1 MSYIFG
7 QGTPYTQDDMRRH
20 RVAEE
25 LNRGRPR
32 DSFSDSFNAVVGAL
46 GGWEDKDTQKQE
58 TPSVGPFIPP
68 QKDAPP
74 AFGNP
79 GPFKASVPTGDMAGT
94 IRAGMIERGI
104 PEHVADAFI
113 VNMQDESGLNPGIN
127 EAAPIVPGSRGGFGL
142 YQLTGP
148 RRRDYEAFASSR
160 GVDPSDVNAQ
170 LDWLMHELQGPEARA
185 ADAIF
190 SAQDT
195 PSAAVAILNKFLRPA
210 EEHRRAREARYWGI
224 G

>member
-7 QGTPYTQDDMRRH
+7 EGTPYAYGENRR
-20 RVAEE
+20 RIAKE
-25 LNRGRPR
+25 LTPPKDHFGEA
-32 DSFSDSFNAVVGAL
+32 FSAITMAL
-46 GGWEDKDTQKQE
+46 TAPEKGQE
-58 TPSVGPFIPP
+58 AAPAFEPPQTTGKTAGPFSPP
-68 QKDAPP
+68 PSA
-74 AFGNP
+74 G
-79 GPFKASVPTGDMAGT
+79 FKSSVPQGASADT
-94 IRAGMIERGI
+94 IRSGLLARGM
-104 PEHVADAFI
+104 PAHVADAFI

-148 RRRDYEAFASSR
+148 RRRDYEAFAASR
-160 GVDPSDVNAQ
+160 GVDPADVDAQ
-170 LDWLMHELQGPEARA
+170 LDWLMHELEGPEARA
-185 ADAIF
+185 AEAIF

-210 EEHRRAREARYWGI
+210 EEHRRKREARYWGI